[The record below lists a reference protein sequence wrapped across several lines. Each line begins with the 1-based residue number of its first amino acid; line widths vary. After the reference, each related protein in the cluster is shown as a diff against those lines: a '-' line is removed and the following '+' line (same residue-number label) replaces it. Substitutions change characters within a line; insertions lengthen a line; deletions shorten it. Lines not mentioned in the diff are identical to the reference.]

1 MKKNISF
8 EINFILLQRQIY
20 GGEMRGASPS
30 FFCNHFQEL
39 QIVLPEVELINNN
52 APLINVYSNVIK
64 TCLTPNYLLFSRQLL
79 YSFNAASTV
88 VRNLT
93 VLSSTKFR

>member
-1 MKKNISF
+1 MLF
-8 EINFILLQRQIY
+8 FCRGRFTE
-20 GGEMRGASPS
+20 GGSAARVLP

-39 QIVLPEVELINNN
+39 QIVLSEVELINNN
-52 APLINVYSNVIK
+52 APLTYVYSNIIK

-79 YSFNAASTV
+79 YSSNAASTV
-88 VRNLT
+88 VRNLI